1 MPQNDRAIGARIVF
15 LFYVGRC
22 LCFFPRTASGFFP
35 LPSAYFFLCTGA
47 RPHVAIKHGVLS
59 EARLMHFRR
68 QSHARCLFISAALLF
83 IFSKAYH
90 LITTVCFVW
99 IDCAFLSSVSGFFP
113 DENTVCVTLFSLSA
127 SNRFAA
133 LVLRFTI
140 HCSLHLTGAAIW
152 PFLLEMGQQNEIS
165 FVQAFQCFCCAF
177 FPLCLAC
184 VSSFLPN

>member
-22 LCFFPRTASGFFP
+22 LFFFPRTASGFFP
-35 LPSAYFFLCTGA
+35 IPSAYFFLCTGA

-113 DENTVCVTLFSLSA
+113 DENTVCVYFVFPFSVQSLCGTSLTFHDTLLIAPDWRS
-127 SNRFAA
+127 
-133 LVLRFTI
+133 
-140 HCSLHLTGAAIW
+140 HLAI
-152 PFLLEMGQQNEIS
+152 LT
-165 FVQAFQCFCCAF
+165 
-177 FPLCLAC
+177 
-184 VSSFLPN
+184 